1 MKQRAY
7 APEGLRSGQASGR
20 HQGLRRP
27 SDAERIERA
36 LHVVSLEELGDVVED
51 QLRDRRSS
59 GLPVADDGDNASR
72 KLQSRRRQ

>member
-1 MKQRAY
+1 MNQRAN
-7 APEGLRSGQASGR
+7 APEGLRSGEASGR

-59 GLPVADDGDNASR
+59 GLPVADDGDNATSR
-72 KLQSRRRQ
+72 KLQRRRQ